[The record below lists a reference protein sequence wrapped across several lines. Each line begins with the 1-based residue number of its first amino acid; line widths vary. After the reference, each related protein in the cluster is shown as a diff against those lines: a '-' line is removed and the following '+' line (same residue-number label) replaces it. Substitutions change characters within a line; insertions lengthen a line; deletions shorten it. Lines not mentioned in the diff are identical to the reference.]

1 MLHYAG
7 VGFQEGASF
16 EPACA
21 CVIVC
26 VAVHKR
32 LSTPLSPLLISRDAR
47 FCFGNPQENLVYFFF
62 LSFCVDVS
70 FFDQH

>member
-32 LSTPLSPLLISRDAR
+32 LSTPLSPLLISLDAH